1 MNNKAFFNLLLV
13 LTIGFSACNKEN
25 NPIDEN
31 PYAGLSQSEIVSL
44 LDKSLFKS
52 MNATEVRMISTVRNI
67 LSTSGGSVTYRN
79 DVALIEFNR
88 NQKKSLNLS
97 RDHEDKIRTFFYNE
111 NLTGFFYN
119 SESETSEPVQSR
131 STLVE
136 YFWDIPIILTENN
149 GYEEFTWSVEGRVFT
164 GVNIREK
171 DTITFIIKLNEN
183 EQFISTEYT
192 SDYSWDTGVFET
204 FFYENINPIFPKG
217 FDKDDFIISCNKLEH
232 DDNIID
238 DDKVQLLEMLTYSS
252 DVSSDVANSV
262 KFVKY
267 EYDNQNRFTK
277 ILSYDEFEILV
288 ATETFNYSE
297 NELVKVEYEE
307 KNNSSNIRTTVYDKK
322 GRGITITRKSN
333 QSLVVDINT
342 IELNDEEL
350 PIKFESSGEG
360 WSYVLTSQYVEG
372 NLTKQTTNY
381 KERNIELQS
390 YSNTYKYDK
399 KKSPFYHCQTPKW
412 YMFYLFH
419 MLGSKNNY
427 TWEYWN
433 GGETEYKYEYDNAG
447 FPIKRISKISGGK
460 ENVVE
465 FTYK

>member
-97 RDHEDKIRTFFYNE
+97 RDYEDKIRTFFYNE
-111 NLTGFFYN
+111 NQTGFFYN

-149 GYEEFTWSVEGRVFT
+149 GYEEFTWNVEGRVFT

-171 DTITFIIKLNEN
+171 DTVTFIIKLNEN

-192 SDYSWDTGVFET
+192 SDYSRDTGVFET
-204 FFYENINPIFPKG
+204 FFYENINPKFPEG
-217 FDKDDFIISCNKLEH
+217 FDKDDFIEA
-232 DDNIID
+232 
-238 DDKVQLLEMLTYSS
+238 E
-252 DVSSDVANSV
+252 
-262 KFVKY
+262 
-267 EYDNQNRFTK
+267 
-277 ILSYDEFEILV
+277 
-288 ATETFNYSE
+288 
-297 NELVKVEYEE
+297 
-307 KNNSSNIRTTVYDKK
+307 
-322 GRGITITRKSN
+322 
-333 QSLVVDINT
+333 
-342 IELNDEEL
+342 
-350 PIKFESSGEG
+350 
-360 WSYVLTSQYVEG
+360 
-372 NLTKQTTNY
+372 
-381 KERNIELQS
+381 
-390 YSNTYKYDK
+390 
-399 KKSPFYHCQTPKW
+399 
-412 YMFYLFH
+412 
-419 MLGSKNNY
+419 
-427 TWEYWN
+427 
-433 GGETEYKYEYDNAG
+433 
-447 FPIKRISKISGGK
+447 
-460 ENVVE
+460 
-465 FTYK
+465 